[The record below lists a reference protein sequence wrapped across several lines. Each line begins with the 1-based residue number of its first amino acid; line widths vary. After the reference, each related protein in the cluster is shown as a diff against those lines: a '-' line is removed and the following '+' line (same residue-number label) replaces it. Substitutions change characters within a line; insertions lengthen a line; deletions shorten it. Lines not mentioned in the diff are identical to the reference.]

1 MHYSIEHALTFW
13 GKSELLENGSVSW
26 HALPYHLLDVAAVMQ
41 ELLSVRP
48 HMCATGA
55 RLLGLDIPATRQL
68 MCALAL
74 MHDVGKFSW
83 RFQSKVAS
91 CYPPILG
98 RWRAAPPSR
107 HTTDGALLW
116 QKALHHQ
123 LAGRLWSPGDER
135 LSVLLPAVFG
145 HHGSPAQA
153 DRYGD
158 VDEAIGRVGVAV
170 AHEFLSAAFTL
181 LGIEPVEPAVAAKLE
196 RATWW
201 VAGVLT
207 LSDWLGS
214 QSHVF
219 SFDPGSTALEA
230 YWKRAKCCAKQVV
243 TSCGLVPPSAAP
255 LKSFA
260 ALTGSTWMPTPVQE
274 LASTVPLPDGPTLY
288 VIEDMTGAGKTEAA
302 QMLVHRM
309 LASGRAS
316 GAFWAMPT
324 QATANAMY
332 DRQARALAHLFDENE
347 TRASLVLAHGQSNL
361 HGEFR
366 STVIPADWNAG
377 SARRQQIAEIDEG
390 ESGAICHAFLADDRR
405 AAMLASI
412 GAGTID
418 QAVQGVL
425 PTRFNTVR
433 LLGLA
438 DKVLVLDEVHA
449 YDAYLGEEA
458 LRLLGFHAALG
469 GSAVVL
475 TATLAESQW
484 RQLVQTWQRATAAS
498 PSRRFGLSASR
509 ADAVPE
515 RSLVFPL
522 MTVVQPAGAA
532 PVVEQHECLGPEQV
546 HRRLPV
552 SMLRSVDAAIAR
564 VVEAVKRG
572 AAVAWIRNT
581 VDSCQQAAE
590 ALQAYGIDVIVF
602 HARFAQ
608 GDRQRREAEVVKL
621 FGKPDPEHALREEN
635 RRGKVLLATQV
646 IEQSLDLDFDVFIT
660 DLAPID
666 LIIQRA
672 GRLWRHPIRNADR
685 VARGFEFRLYVLSPP
700 TEGEVEVTWPNGLL
714 PGTGSV
720 YAAAHYLWLT
730 AQVIERVGEIAS
742 PGQVGEESSVR
753 SLIAAVYDDHGL
765 TDVPAAFDPRVRK
778 AEGRDAE
785 MVSVAHYLLLQFDNG
800 YLDEGIEWSKEVR
813 KPTRFSNDQTTVRL
827 ARVLP
832 GGSLVP
838 WEHSSSLSLGKR
850 WALSEVR
857 LRNDRVPLNSTAQ
870 LHFAGA
876 VARARLDMGQWD
888 QEIPVIPLE
897 PAGDGEWVGEIRKP
911 DGRVTHL
918 RYTEEAGVAITA
930 SVAKL

>member
-1 MHYSIEHALTFW
+1 
-13 GKSELLENGSVSW
+13 
-26 HALPYHLLDVAAVMQ
+26 
-41 ELLSVRP
+41 
-48 HMCATGA
+48 MCAF
-55 RLLGLDIPATRQL
+55 
-68 MCALAL
+68 AL

-83 RFQSKVAS
+83 RFQSKVAA
-91 CYPPILG
+91 CYPPLLG
-98 RWRAAPPSR
+98 QWRAAPPSR

-116 QKALHHQ
+116 QNALHHS
-123 LAGRLWSPGDER
+123 LASRLWSPGDDR
-135 LSVLLPAVFG
+135 LSLLLPAVFG
-145 HHGSPAQA
+145 HHGSPARA

-158 VDEAIGRVGVAV
+158 VNEAIGGIGIAV
-170 AHEFLSAAFTL
+170 AHECLGALFSL
-181 LGIEPVEPAVAAKLE
+181 LGIEAVEPAVTAKLE

-201 VAGVLT
+201 VSGVLT

-214 QSHVF
+214 QSQVF
-219 SFDPGSTALEA
+219 SFDPGSTSLDL
-230 YWKRAKCCAKQVV
+230 YWEKAKIRAKQVV
-243 TSCGLVPPSAAP
+243 ISCGLVPPPAAP
-255 LKSFA
+255 RQSFA

-274 LASTVPLPDGPTLY
+274 LASTLPLPDGPTLY
-288 VIEDMTGAGKTEAA
+288 VIEDVTGSGKTEAA

-332 DRQARALAHLFDENE
+332 VRQSRTLAHLFQESK
-347 TRASLVLAHGQSNL
+347 TRPSLVLAHGQSNL
-361 HGEFR
+361 HDGFR
-366 STVIPADWNAG
+366 STVIPSEWNTGTEKWRLTADN
-377 SARRQQIAEIDEG
+377 EG

-405 AAMLASI
+405 AAMLATI
-412 GAGTID
+412 GAGTVD

-449 YDAYLGEEA
+449 YDAYLGEEV
-458 LRLLGFHAALG
+458 LRLLAFQAALG

-484 RQLVQTWQRATAAS
+484 RQLVCTWNRATA
-498 PSRRFGLSASR
+498 PTPPRRFGLSASR
-509 ADAVPE
+509 NDAVPE
-515 RSLVFPL
+515 RSHVFPL
-522 MTVVQPAGAA
+522 MTVVRSAGGT
-532 PVVEQHECLGPEQV
+532 PRTEQHEGMAPEHA

-552 SMLRSVDAAIAR
+552 SLLRSVDSAIAR
-564 VVEAVKRG
+564 IVEAAKRG

-590 ALQAYGIDVIVF
+590 MLRAHGIDVIIF

-608 GDRQRREAEVVKL
+608 GDRQRRESEVVDL
-621 FGKPDPEHALREEN
+621 FGKPDPEKPLREEN
-635 RRGKVLLATQV
+635 RRGRVLLATQV
-646 IEQSLDLDFDVFIT
+646 VEQSLDLDFDVLIS

-672 GRLWRHPIRNADR
+672 GRLWRHSVRNADR
-685 VARGFEFRLYVLSPP
+685 VERGFEFRLHVLSPAS
-700 TEGEVEVTWPNGLL
+700 EGEVEATWPNGLL

-730 AQVIERVGEIAS
+730 ARVLEQVGEVTS
-742 PGQVGEESSVR
+742 PGRVGEESSVR
-753 SLIAAVYDDHGL
+753 SLIASVYDDHGL
-765 TDVPAAFDPRVRK
+765 AHVPAALDPRVRK

-785 MVSVAHYLLLQFDNG
+785 MVSLAHYLLLQVDNG
-800 YLDEGIEWSKEVR
+800 YLDEGIEWSREV
-813 KPTRFSNDQTTVRL
+813 KTPTRFSNDQTTVRL

-838 WEHSSSLSLGKR
+838 WEHASGLSLGKR

-857 LRNDRVPLNSTAQ
+857 LRNDRVPFGSSAQ
-870 LHFAGA
+870 PHFASA
-876 VARARLDMGQWD
+876 VARARLDMGKWD

-897 PAGDGEWVGEIRKP
+897 PAEDGGWLGEIRKP
-911 DGRVTHL
+911 DGRVSRL
-918 RYTEEAGVAITA
+918 RYTDGSGVAFA
-930 SVAKL
+930 AGEGKV